1 MVGTIEQI
9 IQYLFKQ
16 DKTKKYEVKE
26 YKEKRSLDANAYAW
40 VLLGKL
46 QDKLHIPKEEI
57 YRDAIKNIGS
67 YEIIPIKNEA
77 VEKFRQAWGKKG
89 LGWITETTKSKL
101 DGYTNVL
108 AYYGSS
114 IYDTKEMT
122 RFIEQIIQECEQL
135 DIETKSKAE
144 IDSLL
149 ESWDKKWVKEV
160 RLAKYLKRQK
170 KRYGTEINVDAFIVE
185 LLLQKVV
192 QMHIL

>member
-1 MVGTIEQI
+1 MIGTIEQI

-16 DKTKKYEVKE
+16 DKNKKYEVKE

-57 YRDAIKNIGS
+57 YKDAIKTIGS
-67 YEIIPIKNEA
+67 YEVIPIKNEA
-77 VEKFRQAWGKKG
+77 VEKFRQAWSRKG

-114 IYDTKEMT
+114 IYDKKEMT

-149 ESWDKKWVKEV
+149 KEWDK
-160 RLAKYLKRQK
+160 
-170 KRYGTEINVDAFIVE
+170 
-185 LLLQKVV
+185 
-192 QMHIL
+192 